1 MASAATFVITMTII
15 FSVVF
20 TIARDSLETYDIVT
34 NAWTSLEARAQDQTA
49 TRIAGPTSLR
59 VPIAS
64 TVEITIANQGSVPLE
79 EFSRWDVVF
88 EVQQDPGV
96 SILYL
101 DYTDNPSPGA
111 NQWTIK
117 AIYLDASNQTPE
129 VVDPGV
135 LDPGEEMVVL
145 ANPSPAV
152 RGGTYNRATFATPNG
167 VVASVIFAVPVTFY
181 VVDNT
186 DDLVYEYWNDG
197 TLVGTH
203 SLDAQNADVRGI
215 THKDTSFWTTDWTDD
230 TVYRYT
236 TQFSLSSSWAQNL
249 LNNQG
254 VGITTNGTNI
264 WIVDENALKV
274 FKYDM
279 DGNLAPDVSQF
290 ALNVDNLNPTGI
302 ATNGTHIWVVDGAD
316 AKVYRYD
323 TLGVLVS
330 SFNLDAANTDPT
342 GITTD
347 GSHIWV
353 VDRGGRKA
361 FAYDM
366 NGGRVTSSDLA
377 LDSANADA
385 QGITVRPR

>member
-1 MASAATFVITMTII
+1 MTII

-34 NAWTSLEARAQDQTA
+34 SAWTRLEARAQDQTA

-79 EFSRWDVVF
+79 EFSWWDVVF

-101 DYTDNPSPGA
+101 DYTAGPSPGA
-111 NQWTIK
+111 NQWTVK
-117 AIYLDASNQTPE
+117 GIYLDAGSQTPE

-152 RGGTYNRATFATPNG
+152 KGGTYNRATFATPNG

-203 SLDAQNADVRGI
+203 SLDAQNADARGI

-236 TQFSLSSSWAQNL
+236 TQFSLASSWAQNA

-264 WIVDENALKV
+264 WIVDEAG
-274 FKYDM
+274 D
-279 DGNLAPDVSQF
+279 
-290 ALNVDNLNPTGI
+290 
-302 ATNGTHIWVVDGAD
+302 
-316 AKVYRYD
+316 KVYKYD

-330 SFNLDAANTDPT
+330 SFSLDAANTGPTGIATNGTNIWVVDEADDKVYKYDTLGVLVSSFSLDAANTDPT